1 MEHSKFIVFLRL
13 QRSKHGPMYRGKN
26 YIEMILG
33 ETKIISS
40 QREVRVMDGKI
51 TVNFEI
57 LGQILVRVIGS
68 RFSTATRIYM
78 EEN

>member
-1 MEHSKFIVFLRL
+1 
-13 QRSKHGPMYRGKN
+13 
-26 YIEMILG
+26 
-33 ETKIISS
+33 
-40 QREVRVMDGKI
+40 MDGKI